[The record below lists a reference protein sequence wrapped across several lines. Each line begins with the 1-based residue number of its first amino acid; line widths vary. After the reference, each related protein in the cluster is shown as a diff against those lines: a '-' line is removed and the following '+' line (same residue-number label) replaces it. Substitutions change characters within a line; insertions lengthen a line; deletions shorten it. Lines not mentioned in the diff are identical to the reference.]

1 MQLTRKERAGLF
13 LKNQAIV
20 FAMLAVFVI
29 FAIWS
34 PQFGT
39 ADNLVLIFRQVATI
53 AVMGCGMS
61 FVIIGGNFDLS
72 VGSLLSLCCVMC
84 ITLHDTMGPV
94 PAILITVL
102 VGVASGVVCGFLV
115 GYLRLNSMIVTL
127 GMMNVL
133 QALTLMF
140 TGGQSVM
147 LKDQKVWFTQIGKGS
162 VFGFLPYVTI
172 IMVLCI
178 AVYAVLLNKT
188 VFGHHVLSVGSNKEA
203 CRFSGINDKSVIL
216 KTFVLSGI
224 STAIGAVML
233 CSRGGAAQ
241 NTMGQGYE
249 FDVITGV
256 ILGGANLNGGSGSIL
271 KTFVGVMIIGILKN
285 GFVIV
290 GLPYYLQWLAQCLI
304 ILLAVYVA
312 IRSARKKAVA

>member
-1 MQLTRKERAGLF
+1 MSLSRKERTALI

-20 FAMLAVFVI
+20 VAMFAVFLV
-29 FAIWS
+29 FALLS
-34 PQFGT
+34 PQFST
-39 ADNLVLIFRQVATI
+39 RDNVILIFRQVATI

-84 ITLHDTMGPV
+84 ISLHDTLGPI
-94 PAILITVL
+94 PAILITVV
-102 VGVASGVVCGFLV
+102 VGIASGMVCGFLV

-133 QALTLMF
+133 QALTLIF
-140 TGGQSVM
+140 TGGSSVTLM
-147 LKDQKVWFTQIGKGS
+147 NQKVWFTQIGKGS
-162 VFGFLPYVTI
+162 IAGIPYVTI
-172 IMVLCI
+172 IMIVCI
-178 AVYAVLLNKT
+178 ALYAILLNKT
-188 VFGHHVLSVGSNKEA
+188 VFGHHVLAVGSNDEA
-203 CRFSGINDKSVIL
+203 CRYSGINDKKVVL
-216 KTFVLSGI
+216 QTFVLSGV
-224 STAIGAVML
+224 STAVGAIML

-271 KTFVGVMIIGILKN
+271 KTLVGVMIIGILKN
-285 GFVIV
+285 GFVII

-304 ILLAVYVA
+304 ILLAVW
-312 IRSARKKAVA
+312 ISIKSARKKALA

>member
-1 MQLTRKERAGLF
+1 ML

-20 FAMLAVFVI
+20 IAMLAVFAVFALISPTFATKDNVI
-29 FAIWS
+29 
-34 PQFGT
+34 
-39 ADNLVLIFRQVATI
+39 LIFRQVATI

-72 VGSLLSLCCVMC
+72 VGSLLSLCCVVC
-84 ITLHDTMGPV
+84 ITLHDTIGPI
-94 PAILITVL
+94 PAMLITVV

-133 QALTLMF
+133 QAMTLMF
-140 TGGQSVM
+140 TGGSSVK
-147 LKDQKVWFTQIGKGS
+147 LASAKVWFTQIGKGS
-162 VFGFLPYVTI
+162 LGMIPNVTL
-172 IMVLCI
+172 IMVLFI

-188 VFGHHVLSVGSNKEA
+188 VFGHHVLNVGSNKEA
-203 CRFSGINDKSVIL
+203 CRYSGINDRNVIL
-216 KTFVLSGI
+216 KTFVLSGL
-224 STAIGAVML
+224 STAAGAIML

-256 ILGGANLNGGSGSIL
+256 ILGGANLNGGSGSIF
-271 KTFVGVMIIGILKN
+271 KTFIGVMIIGILKN
-285 GFVIV
+285 GFVII

-304 ILLAVYVA
+304 ILLAVYAA
-312 IRSARKKAVA
+312 IRTARKKAIA